1 MPKTFISLGAINALL
16 CILLGAFGAHG
27 LKQMLSPDMLTVF
40 QTGVQFHFYHAIGL
54 MIIGIVLLHF
64 NKSKL
69 ITTSGWLMFTG
80 IVLFCGSLY
89 VLSMTGMRQLGML
102 APFGG
107 TAFMIAWGM
116 LAYGVLKAK

>member
-1 MPKTFISLGAINALL
+1 MPKTFISIGAINALL

-64 NKSKL
+64 TKSRL
-69 ITTSGWLMFTG
+69 ITISGWLMLTG

-89 VLSMTGMRQLGML
+89 VLSITGMRQLGML

-116 LAYGVLKAK
+116 LAYGVWKAK